1 MKPYFI
7 KTPLLL
13 KFIFKNWSWRLS
25 SKKKELYLTF
35 DDGPTPEITEWT
47 LHELKKYHAKAT
59 FFCIGKNIA
68 ERPDIF
74 QKIMEEKHSVGNHTN
89 NHLNG
94 WKTKTDAYLQNI
106 EDAEKYF
113 EENSKLK
120 NVTQSAVEGQN
131 SKLFRPPYGKLTLSQ
146 SKKIRKKGYKI
157 IMWDVLSA
165 DFDPAVSNEKCLE
178 NVIRNSQNGSIIIF
192 HDSIKASEKLKFVLP
207 KVLEYYSYLGYEF
220 CPLTPKGKLI
230 SENKKTNLRS
240 RKSLML

>member
-1 MKPYFI
+1 MKHYFI
-7 KTPLLL
+7 KTPNLL

-25 SKKKELYLTF
+25 SKEKVLYLTF

-47 LHELKKYHAKAT
+47 LQELNKYHAKAT

-68 ERPDIF
+68 EHRDIF
-74 QKIMEEKHSVGNHTN
+74 QKIINENHAIGNHTN
-89 NHLNG
+89 NHVNG

-113 EENSKLK
+113 KENPKSKI
-120 NVTQSAVEGQN
+120 QN
-131 SKLFRPPYGKLTLSQ
+131 LKLFRPPYGKLTLSQ

-165 DFDPAVSNEKCLE
+165 DFDSAVSNEKCLE
-178 NVIRNSQNGSIIIF
+178 NVIRNIQNGSIIIF
-192 HDSIKASEKLKFVLP
+192 HDSVKASEKLKFVLP

-230 SENKKTNLRS
+230 
-240 RKSLML
+240 